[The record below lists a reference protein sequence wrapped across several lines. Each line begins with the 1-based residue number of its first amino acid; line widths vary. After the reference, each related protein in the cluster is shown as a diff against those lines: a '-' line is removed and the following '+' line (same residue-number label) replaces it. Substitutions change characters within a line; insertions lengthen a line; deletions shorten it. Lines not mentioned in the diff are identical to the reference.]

1 MQSSFDKEI
10 DVIVSKYRDKFFL
23 KAVQNLKRNLG
34 DHAVTENDVRTRDEQ
49 EIYSGINFIPFQL
62 SSVLQKMVQQSS
74 IQYRNCPS
82 IVNNSMFPSADP
94 GSLFDLS
101 DSDCSPENTN
111 TSLPLFNATFQKYSP
126 FPVWKNSATATERNT
141 RKRSSQQSE
150 SITDGGGGQ
159 GPPATTAPMTS
170 KKQQQKLWSSFDILH
185 STLTRPSNSK
195 SSFSSSSSNNTTTGQ
210 FRSKVTWN
218 TSAVTK
224 DTQFVLDSEANKL
237 FRRTAT
243 DLGEY
248 RVAVMHPEL
257 IRYTPD
263 NAEDMDWL
271 VGERHVPV
279 ALRHSS
285 VQLLVRDEVVRLKRT
300 AKPDWTIGG
309 AGTGGEDA
317 QLVGFKVPE
326 FMIRKMHKYFT
337 ELSIRNQKIRTNSGY
352 FDTVM
357 SSSAK
362 EEKNRTN
369 LSTSHATLSAL
380 LNSAPEAA
388 APEN

>member
-1 MQSSFDKEI
+1 
-10 DVIVSKYRDKFFL
+10 
-23 KAVQNLKRNLG
+23 
-34 DHAVTENDVRTRDEQ
+34 
-49 EIYSGINFIPFQL
+49 
-62 SSVLQKMVQQSS
+62 MVQQSS

-82 IVNNSMFPSADP
+82 PSTNSMLPSADP

-111 TSLPLFNATFQKYSP
+111 TSLPLFNTTFQKYSP
-126 FPVWKNSATATERNT
+126 FPVWKHSSTVTERNT
-141 RKRSSQQSE
+141 RKRSSQ
-150 SITDGGGGQ
+150 SITGGDGGQ
-159 GPPATTAPMTS
+159 GPPPVAAAVAAMTS
-170 KKQQQKLWSSFDILH
+170 KKQQQQLWSSFDILH
-185 STLTRPSNSK
+185 STLTRPSNSM
-195 SSFSSSSSNNTTTGQ
+195 SSLSCSSSNP

-224 DTQFVLDSEANKL
+224 DTYFVLDSDANKL
-237 FRRTAT
+237 FRAAT

-248 RVAVMHPEL
+248 RVAVLHPEL

-263 NAEDMDWL
+263 SAEDMEWL

-279 ALRHSS
+279 TLRHSS
-285 VQLLVRDEVVRLKRT
+285 VQLLVRDEVVKLKRT
-300 AKPDWTIGG
+300 EKPDWTG
-309 AGTGGEDA
+309 GGEDA

-357 SSSAK
+357 SSSNSSTVK
-362 EEKNRTN
+362 EEKSRSN

-380 LNSAPEAA
+380 LNSAPEA
-388 APEN
+388 